1 MIYYCLFLIFQQTF
15 PPPLHAI
22 GFIFGRLKQDD
33 VGQFDILHI
42 LVTNSFSEQMDFNIT
57 LISDD

>member
-33 VGQFDILHI
+33 AGQFDILHI
-42 LVTNSFSEQMDFNIT
+42 LVTDSFSEQLDE
-57 LISDD
+57 D